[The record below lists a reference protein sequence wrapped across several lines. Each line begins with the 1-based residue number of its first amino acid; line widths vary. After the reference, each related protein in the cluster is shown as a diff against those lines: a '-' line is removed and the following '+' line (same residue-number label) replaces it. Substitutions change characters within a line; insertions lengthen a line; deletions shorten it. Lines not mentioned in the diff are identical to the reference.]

1 MKQPTLWRKKVCREN
16 RLSIP
21 LHWVRL
27 TINMFA
33 RSSLGAELKEQA
45 SEKVDQAKD
54 KANEV
59 ASDAKKKGEGKS
71 NISSSA
77 YLRWIH
83 SSILEVKKDVQQKGK
98 RRIVLSQTFSY
109 RLDCLTSSWWSER
122 PSLAKSRPSERQSEW
137 VGHRCEEEGR
147 GWEFFWILIWMTVIL
162 FLIRS

>member
-109 RLDCLTSSWWSER
+109 RLDCLTSSW
-122 PSLAKSRPSERQSEW
+122 
-137 VGHRCEEEGR
+137 
-147 GWEFFWILIWMTVIL
+147 
-162 FLIRS
+162 